1 MSTNDEAQSDTL
13 TYSFYYNI
21 EIFKKFSNMELSSD
35 LNETVLEG

>member
-1 MSTNDEAQSDTL
+1 MSTSDEERSDPVIYTI
-13 TYSFYYNI
+13 SYNN